1 MPKIIKDAKKAVTA
15 ANNRTYYNNAVYAQ
29 QLGTAATKAKFK
41 EKHGMTPTQYINEYK
56 KSK

>member
-1 MPKIIKDAKKAVTA
+1 MPKIIKDAKKAVKA

-29 QLGTAATKAKFK
+29 QLGSAAAKAKFK
-41 EKHGMTPTQYINEYK
+41 EKHGMTPTQYIKAYE